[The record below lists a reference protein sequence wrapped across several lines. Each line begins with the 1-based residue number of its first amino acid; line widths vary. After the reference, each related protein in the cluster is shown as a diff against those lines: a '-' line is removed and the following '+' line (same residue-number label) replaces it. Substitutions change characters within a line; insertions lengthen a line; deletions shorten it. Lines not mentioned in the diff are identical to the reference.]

1 MHAKVMTQPS
11 RRQTPPRDNQQAL
24 ILSVIGLH
32 QSMSYGPVLIKP
44 KPFPLPDLS
53 SSIQP
58 KSAFIKSNIESPSH
72 PSDTLALSL
81 TVAQGIGV
89 DNGISKGLQRLSSLK
104 LNHSAL
110 PSAFSLLH
118 SPHQLAR
125 SPLRP
130 LLVQYTTTTL
140 GATNRVVLL
149 DGELVRAVAADV
161 AHRRTLD
168 SRRIACR
175 AAGTVR
181 GAAGGRLV
189 CFAGHLGGLDSAQL
203 SQQRGN

>member
-104 LNHSAL
+104 LNHS
-110 PSAFSLLH
+110 
-118 SPHQLAR
+118 
-125 SPLRP
+125 LRP